1 MASFYQLPC
10 NCLKL
15 TPDGRGVSR
24 LHTGRSTSSLL
35 IPLPASSVPG
45 KGPHPTIMAITQWTT
60 TLRQCL
66 LSRTSPDELAR
77 LLRERPARN
86 EKVIVKALLDCR
98 QSLCVAS
105 DPLPPRYLEILLTSR
120 IVAVSDVLVVLVNK
134 WNGLIH
140 ASRPIS
146 VSEADI
152 SSIQEPSLLLSSK
165 LAIDA
170 AETSRCLLL
179 SSRWLTVLVRSMSQ
193 STDSL
198 YGQIAEAV
206 GSFLATLSA
215 TTAGI
220 EILSEKR
227 DGKKVSKVVEAVRQ
241 AVDLA
246 VGSFPALSVQLIDRL
261 GAVQKHIAM
270 FDGTQPEQS
279 SLQAL
284 QIQSSVPEV
293 QMTASRAGTRLY
305 LEAMVSTLGLE

>member
-1 MASFYQLPC
+1 
-10 NCLKL
+10 
-15 TPDGRGVSR
+15 
-24 LHTGRSTSSLL
+24 
-35 IPLPASSVPG
+35 
-45 KGPHPTIMAITQWTT
+45 
-60 TLRQCL
+60 
-66 LSRTSPDELAR
+66 
-77 LLRERPARN
+77 
-86 EKVIVKALLDCR
+86 
-98 QSLCVAS
+98 
-105 DPLPPRYLEILLTSR
+105 
-120 IVAVSDVLVVLVNK
+120 
-134 WNGLIH
+134 
-140 ASRPIS
+140 
-146 VSEADI
+146 
-152 SSIQEPSLLLSSK
+152 
-165 LAIDA
+165 
-170 AETSRCLLL
+170 
-179 SSRWLTVLVRSMSQ
+179 MSQ